1 MIKHYLKSLRIR
13 VISLSAILGILMIAG
28 ATFSY
33 RSILE
38 TSRGASDALSQITS
52 SLEVVEDIQGNILNA
67 YRATDLFLLEPN
79 NPQYRKQV
87 EDNLDMALSRADA
100 LAQKPVDEL
109 LPGSAQMAALQDGI
123 EEFRR
128 RTTELFLTRS
138 DVARMYPSVG
148 VASSTMEPNA
158 STVMN
163 AFDMILSDRKER
175 ENVQVNDRI
184 FTLWYEASTRWG
196 KAISSFRLYLA
207 NQFGSFNEAALQMQ
221 EESVR
226 IHLDKLD
233 VVLLQLA
240 EVAEQDQL
248 SFEESIALEEIIEGV
263 RQWGEAFDEV
273 LVIHHSG
280 KWREDTRLMKDSI
293 IPIIDIIFRDL
304 QSLEYDLN
312 EFGQQTLQ
320 KLNASINRQ
329 NLMLAGVI
337 GLFLLYALALM
348 FSLERM
354 ALRPISGVARALK
367 NQAFGKVS
375 TQISVTPSKEI
386 QDLVDAFAELQHQII
401 TRQEELEHQAF
412 HDSLTGLPNRKMLE
426 EHIEYQL
433 RAARREKKSRLTL
446 MILDLNEFKQ
456 VNDELGHHIGDKL
469 LIDVGFNIK
478 QVLRDVDI
486 VARLGGDE
494 FAILLPKTNG
504 KQAEIV
510 ARKIL
515 SAMGEPFTIDSHK
528 LLISAS
534 IGIAIY
540 PRDGEDYHALMQH
553 ADVAMY
559 TAKRGRTGYAYY
571 DPEHDIHSQGRMK
584 LVHDLRYSLEHGG
597 LELHF
602 QPQIN
607 IENNKVYGAE
617 ALLRWNHPGRGF
629 IPPEQI
635 VELAEQFGLIEDL
648 TFWVMKKAIQCNNE
662 WHRQGY
668 DLTIS
673 VNLSVQCLMGEELV
687 PRVNK
692 MIKETKCQKGYLCLE
707 ITESGAMSNPGH
719 SQVVLEHLAS
729 MGITLSIDD
738 FGTGLSSLAYLKRLP
753 VHELKIDKSFVMD
766 MEDDASDEMIVQ
778 STIDLG
784 HNLGLKV
791 VAEGVENLTV
801 LDMLR
806 RAGCDKVQGYHYS
819 RPLDNDSFMK
829 WLSAHYPGIQ
839 PALVNEGR

>member
-1 MIKHYLKSLRIR
+1 VIKHYLKSLRVR

-293 IPIIDIIFRDL
+293 IPIIDTIFRDL

-320 KLNASINRQ
+320 KLNASVNRQ

-367 NQAFGKVS
+367 KEAFGKVS

-386 QDLVDAFAELQHQII
+386 QDLVDAFAELQHQINA
-401 TRQEELEHQAF
+401 RQEELEHQAF

-515 SAMGEPFTIDSHK
+515 SAMAEPFTIDSHK

-534 IGIAIY
+534 IGVAIY

-559 TAKRGRTGYAYY
+559 TAKRGRMGYAYY

-584 LVHDLRYSLEHGG
+584 IVHDLRYSLEHGG

-607 IENNKVYGAE
+607 LQNNKVYGAE
-617 ALLRWNHPGRGF
+617 ALLRWNHPSRGF

-648 TFWVMKKAIQCNNE
+648 TFWVMKTAIHCNNE

-692 MIKETKCQKGYLCLE
+692 TITETEYQKGYLCLE

-719 SQVVLEHLAS
+719 SQVVLEHLAA

-829 WLSAHYPGIQ
+829 WLRSHYGGIR

>member
-1 MIKHYLKSLRIR
+1 MIKHYLKSLRVR

-79 NPQYRKQV
+79 NPEYRKQV

-100 LAQKPVDEL
+100 LAKKPVDEL
-109 LPGSAQMAALQDGI
+109 LPGPAQVAALQSGI

-148 VASSTMEPNA
+148 VASSIMEPNA

-175 ENVQVNDRI
+175 EHIQINDRI

-207 NQFGSFNEAALQMQ
+207 NQFGSFNDAALQMQ

-240 EVAEQDQL
+240 EIAEQDEL
-248 SFEESIALEEIIEGV
+248 SFEESIALDEIIEGV

-293 IPIIDIIFRDL
+293 IPIIDTIFSDL

-320 KLNASINRQ
+320 KLNNSVNRQ

-354 ALRPISGVARALK
+354 ALKPISGVARALK
-367 NQAFGKVS
+367 KEAFGKVS
-375 TQISVTPSKEI
+375 TQIIVTPSKEI
-386 QDLVDAFAELQHQII
+386 QDLVDAFAELQHQINA
-401 TRQEELEHQAF
+401 RQEELEHQAF
-412 HDSLTGLPNRKMLE
+412 HDGLTGLPNRKMLE

-469 LIDVGFNIK
+469 LIDVGFTIK

-486 VARLGGDE
+486 VARLGGD
-494 FAILLPKTNG
+494 
-504 KQAEIV
+504 
-510 ARKIL
+510 
-515 SAMGEPFTIDSHK
+515 
-528 LLISAS
+528 
-534 IGIAIY
+534 
-540 PRDGEDYHALMQH
+540 
-553 ADVAMY
+553 
-559 TAKRGRTGYAYY
+559 
-571 DPEHDIHSQGRMK
+571 
-584 LVHDLRYSLEHGG
+584 
-597 LELHF
+597 
-602 QPQIN
+602 
-607 IENNKVYGAE
+607 
-617 ALLRWNHPGRGF
+617 
-629 IPPEQI
+629 
-635 VELAEQFGLIEDL
+635 
-648 TFWVMKKAIQCNNE
+648 
-662 WHRQGY
+662 
-668 DLTIS
+668 
-673 VNLSVQCLMGEELV
+673 
-687 PRVNK
+687 
-692 MIKETKCQKGYLCLE
+692 
-707 ITESGAMSNPGH
+707 
-719 SQVVLEHLAS
+719 
-729 MGITLSIDD
+729 
-738 FGTGLSSLAYLKRLP
+738 
-753 VHELKIDKSFVMD
+753 
-766 MEDDASDEMIVQ
+766 
-778 STIDLG
+778 
-784 HNLGLKV
+784 
-791 VAEGVENLTV
+791 
-801 LDMLR
+801 
-806 RAGCDKVQGYHYS
+806 
-819 RPLDNDSFMK
+819 
-829 WLSAHYPGIQ
+829 
-839 PALVNEGR
+839 